1 MVFAST
7 IQKGNVIQV
16 YGSWKALHIRGTWVM
31 KIYIVHENGGE
42 YEDEWDNILGVFTTL
57 KKAQEL
63 RDRKKKENDEYSK
76 KVELA
81 YRIQYEEITL
91 EQSGLSK
98 EEYESYCDCD
108 LDDYMNYYYITQIT
122 LDKESRE
129 ESVNLNGAS

>member
-1 MVFAST
+1 
-7 IQKGNVIQV
+7 
-16 YGSWKALHIRGTWVM
+16 M

>member
-1 MVFAST
+1 
-7 IQKGNVIQV
+7 
-16 YGSWKALHIRGTWVM
+16 M

-63 RDRKKKENDEYSK
+63 RDRKKKENDEYFE

-81 YRIQYEEITL
+81 CSVQNEEITL
-91 EQSGLSK
+91 EQSGLS
-98 EEYESYCDCD
+98 EEKYEIY
-108 LDDYMNYYYITQIT
+108 LEGNFDDYVNYYITQIT

-129 ESVNLNGAS
+129 ESVNL